1 MALLDPTTA
10 QVAKA
15 AAYLHQ
21 FGLGTRAVRIDGV
34 MQHGT
39 FVLMKL
45 EFIEPFLY
53 LAYGP
58 AATEFLLRPF

>member
-1 MALLDPTTA
+1 
-10 QVAKA
+10 
-15 AAYLHQ
+15 
-21 FGLGTRAVRIDGV
+21 